1 MDRDSPSPRTCLLVV
16 SLYLIRGSPSADMP
30 KGKIVLI
37 TVPYDQG
44 DILQDFLD
52 WHLQLGIDVILAMD
66 GGSTDGSRD
75 VLEEYA
81 KTGRVGWV
89 PLPERDTRKYAV
101 GDELA
106 ALARD
111 RYDADWIIL
120 CDVDEFLC
128 TKGADLRTI
137 LAKAEG
143 DGLTL
148 LTVPRR
154 NMTGPLLQPGQR
166 ATQALT
172 LRIDRA
178 VEPTPE
184 QQISW
189 DLPAPFVFLEVG
201 GHVAV
206 RASALAEY
214 GPGAHVATTTWG
226 ESGTS
231 DQLYILHYAV
241 RGFESLRTKVH
252 NTAAW
257 LDHNEHLPPGWGWHW
272 RRWIRLNEE
281 GRLREDYDQQFVSP
295 ERAQQLIR
303 EGICVVDTTI
313 AEWIAKEQGNS
324 NRRRGMPN
332 WMQRFS
338 RTLSPFRRVSSR

>member
-1 MDRDSPSPRTCLLVV
+1 
-16 SLYLIRGSPSADMP
+16 MP

-52 WHLQLGIDVILAMD
+52 WHLQLGIDLILAMD

-81 KTGRVGWV
+81 KTGRLVWL
-89 PLPERDTRKYAV
+89 PLPERDLTKYAV

-111 RYDADWIIL
+111 RYGADWIIL

-128 TKGADLRTI
+128 TIGADLQAI
-137 LAKAEG
+137 LAEAER
-143 DGLTL
+143 DGITL

-154 NMTGPLLQPGQR
+154 TMTGPPLQPGQR
-166 ATQALT
+166 APQTLT
-172 LRIDRA
+172 LRIDRT
-178 VEPTPE
+178 VEPTHE

-189 DLPAPFVFLEVG
+189 NLPAPFAFLEVG
-201 GHVAV
+201 GHLAV
-206 RASALAEY
+206 RASAFAQY
-214 GPGAHVATTTWG
+214 GAGAHVATTTWG
-226 ESGTS
+226 KSGTS

-241 RGFESLRTKVH
+241 RGFESLRAKVDNTK
-252 NTAAW
+252 AW
-257 LDHNEHLPPGWGWHW
+257 LDDNKHLAPGWGWHW
-272 RRWIRLNEE
+272 RRWIHLHEE
-281 GRLREDYDQQFVSP
+281 GRLREDYDLQFVSP
-295 ERAQQLIR
+295 ERAQQLVR

-313 AEWIAKEQGNS
+313 ADWIARKQENS
-324 NRRRGMPN
+324 KRRGMSN
-332 WMQRFS
+332 WMQRLS
-338 RTLSPFRRVSSR
+338 RTLSPFRRLSAP